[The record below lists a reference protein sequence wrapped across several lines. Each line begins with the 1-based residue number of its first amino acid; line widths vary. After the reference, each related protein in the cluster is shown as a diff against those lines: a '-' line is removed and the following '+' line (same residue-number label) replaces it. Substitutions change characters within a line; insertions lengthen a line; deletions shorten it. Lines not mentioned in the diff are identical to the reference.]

1 MDDVIWYKK
10 SHGKENFGR
19 FIKLVNHEKGTI
31 EVEITDKKGMK
42 KIITLDLNKYQ
53 WGTLTNP

>member
-19 FIKLVNHEKGTI
+19 FIKLVNYEKGTI
-31 EVEITDKKGMK
+31 EVEITDS
-42 KIITLDLNKYQ
+42 
-53 WGTLTNP
+53 

>member
-1 MDDVIWYKK
+1 MGDMIWYKK

-19 FIKLVNHEKGTI
+19 FVKLMDHEKGI
-31 EVEITDKKGMK
+31 IKIGITDKKGMEK
-42 KIITLDLNKYQ
+42 TITLELNKYQ